1 MLALT
6 KKQITNDFVEI
17 NLRIPR
23 KTQTTVREILENVLQ
38 LANIQYAIQTD
49 VVEEEEQTVPL
60 EEVFPDLHPGS
71 AIRGLRYREELSQAQ
86 LAEIIG
92 VKRHHI
98 SEMERGK
105 RPIGKDMAKRLAKA
119 LHSDYKVFL

>member
-1 MLALT
+1 MALT
-6 KKQITNDFVEI
+6 KKQTTDDFVEI
-17 NLRIPR
+17 NLQIPR
-23 KTQTTVREILENVLQ
+23 KTQTTVREIIENVLQ
-38 LANIQYAIQTD
+38 LANVRYAIQTD
-49 VVEEEEQTVPL
+49 VAEEEEQTVSL
-60 EEVFPDLHPGS
+60 EEVFPNLHPGS

-86 LAEIIG
+86 LAEMIG